1 MCLMKKKVM
10 QNLEPII
17 KLFKLQRKMEKTTI
31 CHLKNFFKQ
40 EEKSLEIPPI
50 QLHKN
55 KWNKLRKNLFI

>member
-1 MCLMKKKVM
+1 MKKKVM

-55 KWNKLRKNLFI
+55 K